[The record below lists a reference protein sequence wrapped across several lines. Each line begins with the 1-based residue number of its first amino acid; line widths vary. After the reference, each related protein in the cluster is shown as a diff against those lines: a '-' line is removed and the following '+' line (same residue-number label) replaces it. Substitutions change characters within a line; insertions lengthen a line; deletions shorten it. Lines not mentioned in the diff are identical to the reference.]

1 MPDPFWTEEY
11 RKKGTTPNPWV
22 QSGREADL
30 PLPRFLH
37 VQRDVIQLLDLH
49 PQHQL
54 LDLGCANGLLDIAL
68 SALCRRLL
76 AVEPVE
82 ELAAIARANLAACPN
97 AEVTI
102 GHGAA
107 IPADDQSFD
116 RVLVLEVIQLVPP
129 AELPAVFREL
139 WRVTRPGGRMVIASI
154 PDARR
159 RDPFLN
165 AYLDEVRSATHLS
178 ESHKAEIIRRNLRAY
193 WHHPDELLETLSDLG
208 RPQLHPVPPHD
219 PTSDH
224 RFHMTVSVGD

>member
-1 MPDPFWTEEY
+1 MPDPFWLEEY
-11 RKKGTTPNPWV
+11 RKKGATPNPWV

-30 PLPRFLH
+30 PLPQFLH

-49 PQHQL
+49 PEHHL

-68 SALCRRLL
+68 SALCGRLL

-82 ELAAIARANLAACPN
+82 ELAAIARGNLAACPN

-107 IPADDQSFD
+107 IPADDGSFD

-139 WRVTRPGGRMVIASI
+139 RRVTRPHGRIVIASI

-159 RDPFLN
+159 RKQFLTT
-165 AYLDEVRSATHLS
+165 YLDGVRAETRLS
-178 ESHKAEIIRRNLRAY
+178 HAQKAKIIERNQRAY
-193 WHHPDELLETLSDLG
+193 WHDPAELAARFSHLG
-208 RPQLHPVPPHD
+208 QATVQPLPPAD

-224 RFHMTVSVGD
+224 RFHLTLSLAG